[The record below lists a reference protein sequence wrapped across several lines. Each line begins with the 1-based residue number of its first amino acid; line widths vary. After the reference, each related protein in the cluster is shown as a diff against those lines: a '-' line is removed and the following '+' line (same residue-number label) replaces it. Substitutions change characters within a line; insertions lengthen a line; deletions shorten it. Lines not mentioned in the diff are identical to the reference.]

1 MQNNLDY
8 FFVTENTRI
17 SHAVLTSFY
26 TIFVL
31 ATMGPCQLIS
41 VLKDSYCEFLIHFA
55 LQLGY
60 KPNATVLKNYL
71 YGRRDYATPNTLR

>member
-31 ATMGPCQLIS
+31 TTMGLWS
-41 VLKDSYCEFLIHFA
+41 VY
-55 LQLGY
+55 
-60 KPNATVLKNYL
+60 
-71 YGRRDYATPNTLR
+71 

>member
-1 MQNNLDY
+1 MTLWLTIFNQGTRYVTPEFKPFSYKRVICTYYKMLVHRMQNNLDY

-31 ATMGPCQLIS
+31 TTMGL
-41 VLKDSYCEFLIHFA
+41 
-55 LQLGY
+55 
-60 KPNATVLKNYL
+60 
-71 YGRRDYATPNTLR
+71 

>member
-17 SHAVLTSFY
+17 SHAFLTSFY

-31 ATMGPCQLIS
+31 ATMGLWS
-41 VLKDSYCEFLIHFA
+41 VYQKIAIASFLFILLDNLA
-55 LQLGY
+55 INRMPQC
-60 KPNATVLKNYL
+60 
-71 YGRRDYATPNTLR
+71 